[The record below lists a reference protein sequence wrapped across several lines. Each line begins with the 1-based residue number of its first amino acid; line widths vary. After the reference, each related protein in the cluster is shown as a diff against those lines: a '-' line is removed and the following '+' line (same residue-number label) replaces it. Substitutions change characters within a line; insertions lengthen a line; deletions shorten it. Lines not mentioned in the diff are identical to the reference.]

1 MSEFNRVGGDAE
13 AMKTAGQ
20 EMFLQIK
27 RKSRNEA
34 VVEGRFWAREV
45 CFVLNGNY
53 YMYVLVG
60 KKNKAYN
67 SRVEKRDHCWRR
79 VLTGT
84 DQRGETLMPRHLILG
99 VALEAETVHHYLG
112 K

>member
-1 MSEFNRVGGDAE
+1 MEWRRQLYMNEFNRV

-20 EMFLQIK
+20 EMFPQIK

-53 YMYVLVG
+53 YNICM
-60 KKNKAYN
+60 
-67 SRVEKRDHCWRR
+67 C
-79 VLTGT
+79 
-84 DQRGETLMPRHLILG
+84 
-99 VALEAETVHHYLG
+99 
-112 K
+112 

>member
-1 MSEFNRVGGDAE
+1 MSEFNRVGGDEAE

-27 RKSRNEA
+27 MKSRNEA

-53 YMYVLVG
+53 YNICMCYWG
-60 KKNKAYN
+60 KKKQ
-67 SRVEKRDHCWRR
+67 S
-79 VLTGT
+79 L
-84 DQRGETLMPRHLILG
+84 
-99 VALEAETVHHYLG
+99 
-112 K
+112 

>member
-1 MSEFNRVGGDAE
+1 MNRNDIDFTPFPNCGNNPFYMNEFNRV

-20 EMFLQIK
+20 EMFPQIK

-53 YMYVLVG
+53 CNICM
-60 KKNKAYN
+60 
-67 SRVEKRDHCWRR
+67 C
-79 VLTGT
+79 
-84 DQRGETLMPRHLILG
+84 
-99 VALEAETVHHYLG
+99 
-112 K
+112 

>member
-60 KKNKAYN
+60 KKTKLIIQEWKKGIIA
-67 SRVEKRDHCWRR
+67 
-79 VLTGT
+79 G
-84 DQRGETLMPRHLILG
+84 GESLLEQTREVRH
-99 VALEAETVHHYLG
+99 
-112 K
+112 

>member
-1 MSEFNRVGGDAE
+1 MSEFNRVGGDEAE

-53 YMYVLVG
+53 YNICIATGG

-67 SRVEKRDHCWRR
+67 A
-79 VLTGT
+79 
-84 DQRGETLMPRHLILG
+84 RGKKKGIIAGGKSLLEQTREMRH
-99 VALEAETVHHYLG
+99 
-112 K
+112 

>member
-1 MSEFNRVGGDAE
+1 MNEFNRV

-53 YMYVLVG
+53 CNICM
-60 KKNKAYN
+60 
-67 SRVEKRDHCWRR
+67 C
-79 VLTGT
+79 
-84 DQRGETLMPRHLILG
+84 
-99 VALEAETVHHYLG
+99 
-112 K
+112 